1 MNICSISRSCTALVM
16 DVLEEKWVSKPFSR
30 MISEVANTAD
40 RGADVFLQGTTKI
53 HFMLLYRTSQL
64 FQSYSG

>member
-1 MNICSISRSCTALVM
+1 M
-16 DVLEEKWVSKPFSR
+16 DLLQEKWVSKPFSR

-40 RGADVFLQGTTKI
+40 RGADVFLQGTTERG
-53 HFMLLYRTSQL
+53 FMLLCRASQL